1 VSVTKLVIALGVI
14 FFGLLCWMAVDGI
27 TAAAVTVITLGA
39 LVVLVGGGNWIGGR
53 SSPHGPRPAG
63 SGPPSSTY
71 VPPTAPPVAHSVAQP
86 VERRVELP
94 ADQPTAPS
102 VDQPAEPPGEREVP

>member
-1 VSVTKLVIALGVI
+1 MSVTKLVIGLGVA

-53 SSPHGPRPAG
+53 PAPHGRQPAG

-71 VPPTAPPVAHSVAQP
+71 VPPAEPPVAHPAVQPADQP
-86 VERRVELP
+86 VER
-94 ADQPTAPS
+94 
-102 VDQPAEPPGEREVP
+102 PAEPSGEREVP

>member
-1 VSVTKLVIALGVI
+1 MSVTKLVIALGVI

-53 SSPHGPRPAG
+53 SSPHGPRSAG

-71 VPPTAPPVAHSVAQP
+71 VPPTAPSVAHSA
-86 VERRVELP
+86 ELP
-94 ADQPTAPS
+94 